1 MIIFLLSQLYA
12 NIMLMK
18 KNRFMGAI
26 FTAMLISASAMMF
39 ANTSIIFNSPIDSYF
54 LTIVAIVVP
63 KFARNSIN
71 SGEFDKEVQ

>member
-12 NIMLMK
+12 DVRLMK
-18 KNRFMGAI
+18 TNRFMGAI

-39 ANTSIIFNSPIDSYF
+39 TNTSIIFTSPIDSYF

-63 KFARNSIN
+63 KFVRNSIN
-71 SGEFDKEVQ
+71 SGEFVTGE